1 MEASSGTLVIV
12 HLFGTCPQL
21 SRHVISGTG
30 IPNAVQLITKVC
42 PISTV
47 RVGGGQVTI
56 SGGTENQGRKSN
68 RYVEKFEFGL

>member
-1 MEASSGTLVIV
+1 M
-12 HLFGTCPQL
+12 
-21 SRHVISGTG
+21 ISGTG

-56 SGGTENQGRKSN
+56 SGGTENQIIIEKSKI
-68 RYVEKFEFGL
+68 VGKFEFGL